1 MVFKDL
7 KKILNPEILIKNSW
21 LAGILIIFLV
31 MYGPRL
37 QPNLPTG
44 LKALFNNPLFR
55 GTILFLIIY
64 ISQRDIASAL
74 VITIIFVVTVNLL
87 HSNDVFNKIL
97 IKQTNKKDD
106 ESLLQLI
113 ISYLKKII
121 KQTMKYCLLVT
132 KHYSHFT
139 ANIVSKSCDLAIK
152 TDFGAGNLE
161 NVENS

>member
-1 MVFKDL
+1 MILNKIKKTL
-7 KKILNPEILIKNSW
+7 NAKKIIKNSW
-21 LAGILIIFLV
+21 LLGILVIFLV

-37 QPNLPTG
+37 QPNLPPG

-55 GTILFLIIY
+55 GTILFLILY
-64 ISQRDIASAL
+64 ISKRDISSAL
-74 VITIIFVVTVNLL
+74 VITIVFLVTVNLL
-87 HSNDVFNKIL
+87 HSNDILNKVSN
-97 IKQTNKKDD
+97 KQMNKQEEETFTQSVINNLVKTM
-106 ESLLQLI
+106 
-113 ISYLKKII
+113 

-139 ANIVSKSCDLAIK
+139 SNIVSESCDLAIK